1 MTSQQGKR
9 SAGGAENLQ
18 CPNTGVA
25 FMKPLSWSKSE
36 RLAAQ
41 AAYKFH
47 RILVAVD
54 FSEESRNALACAAEL
69 AARCEASL
77 MLVHVVEPHLNP
89 VPPAH
94 PQDPVGGPEPEEF
107 ADAKVELNALG
118 LQMLGP
124 CRLVE
129 TSVRGGL
136 AFFEVTEAARALA
149 ADLIVV
155 GAGASRAALGGTAEK
170 IMHHAPCPVLVV

>member
-1 MTSQQGKR
+1 M
-9 SAGGAENLQ
+9 
-18 CPNTGVA
+18 
-25 FMKPLSWSKSE
+25 SKTE

-41 AAYKFH
+41 AGYKFH

-69 AARCEASL
+69 AVRCDASL
-77 MLVHVVEPHLNP
+77 MLVHVVEPHLSACAAAMP
-89 VPPAH
+89 ERAA
-94 PQDPVGGPEPEEF
+94 GSEPEEF
-107 ADAKVELNALG
+107 AEAKLELNALG

-136 AFFEVTEAARALA
+136 AFFEITEAARALG
-149 ADLIVV
+149 ADLIVI
-155 GAGASRAALGGTAEK
+155 GPGGDRSALGGTAEK